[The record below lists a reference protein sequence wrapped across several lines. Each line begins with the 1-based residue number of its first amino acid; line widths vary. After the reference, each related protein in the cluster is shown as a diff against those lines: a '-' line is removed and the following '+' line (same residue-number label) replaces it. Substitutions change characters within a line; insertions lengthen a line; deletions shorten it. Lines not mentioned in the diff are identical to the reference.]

1 MSRRLPLIIAS
12 CLALGGA
19 ETSIAQSNH
28 GEGQLSCGFKGVVVI
43 YSDAAELA
51 AACDALNE
59 VTAYF
64 RAIGFE
70 IVPAIS
76 LEFADRPADYTV
88 PHGYFDAARAQV
100 VVYRSA
106 AVAPWGLSWN
116 LALAASF
123 LRHELVHVMVLR
135 ASKEPRRFPREWH
148 EFIAY
153 AIQLDLMDPN
163 VLDRVLASRADVQ
176 PFDELLQV
184 NEFTYG
190 MGPEAFAVAAYKT
203 YRARG
208 GAQFVQQ
215 LLAGRIVP
223 PLRHVP
229 SKLECLW
236 EKTGVLHDCL
246 RYWKESTSD
255 AAAVFQ

>member
-1 MSRRLPLIIAS
+1 MRLLRDLRRLSLRRVRRKRGPFVSRRPLLIIAS

-19 ETSIAQSNH
+19 ETSVAQSNLD
-28 GEGQLSCGFKGVVVI
+28 ERLSSCGYKDVVVVNG
-43 YSDAAELA
+43 DPAERV

-70 IVPAIS
+70 IAPAIS
-76 LEFADRPADYTV
+76 LEFADRPADHTV
-88 PHGYFDAARAQV
+88 SHGYFDAARAQV

-135 ASKEPRRFPREWH
+135 ASKEPRRLPREWH

-163 VLDRVLASRADVQ
+163 VLDRVLASGAAVQ
-176 PFDELLQV
+176 PFDDLLAV

-190 MGPEAFAVAAYKT
+190 LGPEAFAVAAYKT

-215 LLAGRIVP
+215 LLAERIVP
-223 PLRHVP
+223 PSVSYLP
-229 SKLECLW
+229 
-236 EKTGVLHDCL
+236 
-246 RYWKESTSD
+246 
-255 AAAVFQ
+255 F

>member
-1 MSRRLPLIIAS
+1 MRLLRDPRRLSSPNVRRQSRLSVSCRPVLIIAF
-12 CLALGGA
+12 CLALGLA
-19 ETSIAQSNH
+19 ETSIAQSSH
-28 GEGQLSCGFKGVVVI
+28 DERASSCGYKEVVVI
-43 YSDAAELA
+43 YGDTAELV

-70 IVPAIS
+70 AAPVVS
-76 LEFADRPADYTV
+76 VEFADQPADHRA
-88 PHGYFDAARAQV
+88 PHGYFDPAGVRV

-106 AVAPWGLSWN
+106 AGLPWGLSWN

-123 LRHELVHVMVLR
+123 LRHELVHVMVWR
-135 ASKEPRRFPREWH
+135 VSREPKRLPREWH

-163 VLDRVLASRADVQ
+163 ILERALASRADVQ
-176 PFDELLQV
+176 PFDELIAV

-208 GAQFVQQ
+208 GAQLVQQ
-215 LLAGRIVP
+215 LLAGKLIP
-223 PLRHVP
+223 PVSHP
-229 SKLECLW
+229 P
-236 EKTGVLHDCL
+236 H
-246 RYWKESTSD
+246 
-255 AAAVFQ
+255 

>member
-1 MSRRLPLIIAS
+1 MQLLRDLRRLSSPNVRRQSGLSVSCRPVLIIAS
-12 CLALGGA
+12 CLALGLA
-19 ETSIAQSNH
+19 ETSIAQSRH
-28 GEGQLSCGFKGVVVI
+28 DERLSTCGYKEVVVT
-43 YSDAAELA
+43 YGDTAELV

-70 IVPAIS
+70 AAPLVSVA
-76 LEFADRPADYTV
+76 FADQPADHTA
-88 PHGYFDAARAQV
+88 PHGYFDPAGPRV

-106 AVAPWGLSWN
+106 AVLPWGLSWN

-123 LRHELVHVMVLR
+123 LRHELVHVMVWR
-135 ASKEPRRFPREWH
+135 VGREPKRLPREWH

-153 AIQLDLMDPN
+153 AIQLDLMGAK

-176 PFDELLQV
+176 PFDDLLAV

-190 MGPEAFAVAAYKT
+190 MGLEAFAVAAYKT

-208 GAQFVQQ
+208 GAQLVQQ
-215 LLAGRIVP
+215 LLTGKVVP
-223 PLRHVP
+223 LVSYPPH
-229 SKLECLW
+229 
-236 EKTGVLHDCL
+236 
-246 RYWKESTSD
+246 
-255 AAAVFQ
+255 

>member
-1 MSRRLPLIIAS
+1 MRLLRDLPRLSLRKIRRKRLLVSRRPLLIIAS
-12 CLALGGA
+12 CLAMGGA
-19 ETSIAQSNH
+19 ETSIAQANH
-28 GEGQLSCGFKGVVVI
+28 DERISSCADKGVVVV
-43 YSDAAELA
+43 YSDNAELV

-64 RAIGFE
+64 RAIKFE
-70 IVPAIS
+70 IAPAVS
-76 LEFADRPADYTV
+76 LEFADRPTGNTV
-88 PHGYFDAARAQV
+88 PHGYFDSARAQV

-123 LRHELVHVMVLR
+123 LRHELVHVMVWR
-135 ASKEPRRFPREWH
+135 ASKEPRRLPREWH

-153 AIQLDLMDPN
+153 AIQLDLMDRD

-176 PFDELLQV
+176 PFAELLAV

-208 GAQFVQQ
+208 GVQLVQQ
-215 LLAGRIVP
+215 LLTGQIVP
-223 PLRHVP
+223 PSVSHPPR
-229 SKLECLW
+229 
-236 EKTGVLHDCL
+236 
-246 RYWKESTSD
+246 
-255 AAAVFQ
+255 